1 MADNGEKGMMQGS
14 STFDQIVDISDEAFE
29 SEQRKVVEED
39 NDGLLRGKERQMII
53 FSLNDEEFASDIT
66 QIKEIQN
73 FTEITSIP
81 EADKNVE
88 GVINLRNKI
97 IVISN
102 ICKKMGMA
110 MKSRTTASKLV
121 VLEYDHGSIG
131 LIVNSVYEVKKFY
144 DYQIQKPSKA
154 LSDRINTRHM
164 EGVIIDNKRVI
175 IVLNLLGLFEKSSMM
190 MANVA
195 KKLDPKDIVAK
206 IVDKPVKA
214 PVADEAFLFPDGSK
228 VTTLEG
234 MKIKLYDIDEATF
247 NTFISEEN
255 HHIAD
260 WIRHSIKDEK
270 MADDVNRVKVRD
282 DLIALLSKGN
292 T

>member
-1 MADNGEKGMMQGS
+1 MADNGEMNMMQG
-14 STFDQIVDISDEAFE
+14 STFDQIVDISDEAFD
-29 SEQRKVVEED
+29 SVQKVVNEEED
-39 NDGLLRGKERQMII
+39 QLLRGNERQMII
-53 FSLNDEEFASDIT
+53 FSLNDEDFASDIT

-73 FTEITSIP
+73 YTEVTPVP

-102 ICKKMGMA
+102 ICKKMRMNQ
-110 MKSRTTASKLV
+110 KPRTNASKIV

-131 LIVNSVYEVKKFY
+131 FVVDSVYEVKKYY

-164 EGVIIDNKRVI
+164 EGVIIDEKRVI
-175 IVLNLLGLFEKSSMM
+175 IVLNLIGLFEKSALEMSR
-190 MANVA
+190 VA
-195 KKLDPKDIVAK
+195 KNLDPKEIVSK
-206 IVDKPVKA
+206 IVNKVPATAKD
-214 PVADEAFLFPDGSK
+214 AFVFPDGTEVS
-228 VTTLEG
+228 TLDE
-234 MKIKLYDIDEATF
+234 MKTKLYDIDEATF

-260 WIRHSIKDEK
+260 WIRHSVSDDK
-270 MADDVNRVKVRD
+270 MADEVSKVKVRD
-282 DLIALLSKGN
+282 DLIGLLSKGN
-292 T
+292 P